1 MTNRYD
7 HALDSTFIV
16 SNKKQKTNR
25 MRELI
30 FKYIYKYVHV
40 IVKKNR
46 DVLLNQEILTSFFMN
61 LIFNKN
67 KL

>member
-1 MTNRYD
+1 MTNWYD

-40 IVKKNR
+40 IVKK
-46 DVLLNQEILTSFFMN
+46 
-61 LIFNKN
+61 K
-67 KL
+67 